1 MLIELLRALERVL
14 GGILCGL
21 WAGVQVG
28 NVLICLFIVLLA
40 PLVLAGLTQ

>member
-14 GGILCGL
+14 GTILGAL

-40 PLVLAGLTQ
+40 PVVLAGLKQ